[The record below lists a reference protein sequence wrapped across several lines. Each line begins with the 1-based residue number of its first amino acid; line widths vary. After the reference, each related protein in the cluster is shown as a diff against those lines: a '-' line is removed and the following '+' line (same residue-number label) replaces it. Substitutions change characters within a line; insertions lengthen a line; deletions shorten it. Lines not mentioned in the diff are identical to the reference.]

1 MARFHM
7 GEADH
12 LALANEELV
21 ALAAQCFTE
30 FLREFEQYGMRARPG
45 IQLLRGAGMLCYY
58 NLEDQNIY
66 LSLPDSSTPIG
77 RLQAVFLRSLLGC
90 GSQQEL
96 SELFRLFI
104 PYVVAHELAHHF
116 RHRYGTFGA
125 SPWEEEQVA
134 NKLAIAVLKHR
145 LTPDSKAQALRLL
158 RRAMEALA
166 AKMEAKHIAVDSYH
180 NVVHAL
186 NVSGQLAVAESQ
198 NLALMEAL
206 FDVDA
211 GELLRGSGR
220 LSEEQLQRL
229 ERRDDL
235 IGEID
240 RHYTSDQ
247 IRYMYYQVGWLHVGL
262 ASRETEY
269 VDEFARKYLKM
280 ETPLL
285 PAVEPRAPVNDRAVF
300 ACYCASVAAAQH
312 CETAGRYFYKRY
324 RSVLLSELER
334 GEFTGLP
341 ALKREASAVLRDWN
355 DTESDTLSYLSQ
367 WAPRELR
374 SLLPHSIGRLD
385 RSGFRCDE
393 LPTDTDRR
401 LWRHVMEQSD
411 DPAAANTLYR
421 LGVLDRTDTFRAL
434 PAELTLE
441 LMQRACVARYAPG
454 ETIIWEGERNDDV
467 FVLLEGSLQVSL
479 TRDGKA
485 TDIGTI
491 AAGEV
496 FGEMAFFT
504 REPRSAT
511 VRAINAAKCLVFKD
525 FELQVFALTHP
536 TLLIRMAGAMA
547 KRLSQAAQL
556 GNRASQIDPLRQGG

>member
-1 MARFHM
+1 MA
-7 GEADH
+7 EADH
-12 LALANEELV
+12 VPHATEDLFV
-21 ALAAQCFTE
+21 LAAEYFAR
-30 FLREFEQYGMRARPG
+30 FLREFEQYGMQARSG

-58 NLEDQNIY
+58 SLEDQNIY

-90 GSQQEL
+90 DSQQEL

-104 PYVVAHELAHHF
+104 PYVIAHELAHHF
-116 RHRYGTFGA
+116 RHRYGTLGA
-125 SPWEEEQVA
+125 SPWEEEQIA

-145 LTPDSKAQALRLL
+145 LSPESKAQALRLL
-158 RRAMEALA
+158 RRAMDALSL
-166 AKMEAKHIAVDSYH
+166 KMEAKHIAVDSYY

-186 NVSGQLAVAESQ
+186 DVSGQLAVAESQ

-235 IGEID
+235 IEEID

-247 IRYMYYQVGWLHVGL
+247 IRYMYYQVGWLHLGI

-269 VDEFARKYLKM
+269 VDEFARKYLKI

-285 PAVEPRAPVNDRAVF
+285 PALDPSAPVDEGAIF
-300 ACYCASVAAAQH
+300 ACYRASVAAAQRS
-312 CETAGRYFYKRY
+312 ELAGRYFYKRY
-324 RSVLLSELER
+324 RNALLSELEQR
-334 GEFTGLP
+334 EFTGL
-341 ALKREASAVLRDWN
+341 ASFKSEASAVLRDWS

-374 SLLPHSIGRLD
+374 PLLPHSIGRLD
-385 RSGFRCDE
+385 RAGFRSDE
-393 LPTDTDRR
+393 LPTPTDQR

-421 LGVLDRTDTFRAL
+421 LGVLDRTDIFRAL
-434 PAELTLE
+434 PAELMLE
-441 LMQRACVARYAPG
+441 LIERACVARYAPG
-454 ETIIWEGERNDDV
+454 ETIIWQGERNDDV
-467 FVLLEGSLQVSL
+467 YVLLEGSLEVSV
-479 TRDGKA
+479 TRGGKPVHV
-485 TDIGTI
+485 GTI
-491 AAGEV
+491 TAGEV

-504 REPRSAT
+504 REPRTAT
-511 VRAINAAKCLVFKD
+511 VSAIDAAKCFVLKD
-525 FELQVFALTHP
+525 FELQMFALKHP

-547 KRLSQAAQL
+547 KRLSEAAQL
-556 GNRASQIDPLRQGG
+556 GRRGAAEIDPLTLGGG